1 MTTVPIQILFVDQF
15 GSLGGGQKVLSMMI
29 RSLDSK
35 RFNCVVALNGEGE
48 FRTQLLQSGFE
59 VIDLPL
65 GDYPSRKKSLFDQ
78 VQFFLRTL
86 LCTLYLV
93 YYIKKKQIDVIY
105 ANGPRTFFCTTLA
118 GLVTRLPVLWHL
130 HSVLPSGIPRHLAGF
145 LSRWTNRVIACSQS
159 TALPLLK
166 SNPSLPAKLDIVP
179 NPCPF
184 VAETVKREEA
194 LRIVGLTRLDTQR
207 VGFGMM
213 GRITP
218 FKGQLQFLKAAAL
231 VEKHRKDAYFWI
243 FGSPTPGDN
252 VDRRYFEQL
261 IRFRADFGLEA
272 SVMFVPRRDDIE
284 ICYSLID
291 ILILASQGE
300 EGLPLSAIE
309 GLSIGKPVIAPS
321 NGGLT
326 DILENGFN
334 ALLVNEVNPEQLAG
348 KMVELLNSTP
358 KRRLFSENAR
368 SRMKTWMTPSVYSQR
383 LEQIVTDSIRPS

>member
-1 MTTVPIQILFVDQF
+1 MITVPIQVLFVDQF
-15 GSLGGGQKVLSMMI
+15 GSLGGGQKVLSMVI

-35 RFNCVVALNGEGE
+35 RFHCVAALNGKGE
-48 FRTQLLQSGFE
+48 FRTQLSQSGIE
-59 VIDLPL
+59 VLALPL
-65 GDYPSRKKSLFDQ
+65 GDYPSQEKSLFDQ
-78 VQFFLRTL
+78 VQFLLKTF

-93 YYIKKKQIDVIY
+93 YFIKKKKFDVIY

-118 GLVTRLPVLWHL
+118 GLVTRLPVFWHL
-130 HSVLPSGIPRHLAGF
+130 HSVLPAGIPRHLARF
-145 LSRWTNRVIACSQS
+145 FSRWTTRIIACSQA

-166 SNPSLPAKLDIVP
+166 SNPSLPTKLVIVP

-194 LRIVGLTRLDTQR
+194 LRIVGLTQLETQR

-218 FKGQLQFLKAAAL
+218 FKGQLQFLKAAVL
-231 VEKHRKDAYFWI
+231 VEKLRKDAYFWI
-243 FGSPTPGDN
+243 FGSPAPGDN
-252 VDRRYFEQL
+252 DDLRYFEQL
-261 IRFRADFGLEA
+261 IRFRADSGLEA

-284 ICYSLID
+284 ICHSLID
-291 ILILASQGE
+291 ILVLASQGE
-300 EGLPLSAIE
+300 EGLPLCAIE
-309 GLSIGKPVIAPS
+309 ALASGKPVIAPG

-334 ALLVNEVNPEQLAG
+334 ALIVNEVSPEQLAG
-348 KMVELLNSTP
+348 KMVEFLNSKP

-368 SRMKTWMTPSVYSQR
+368 SRMESWITPHAFSQR
-383 LEQIVTDSIRPS
+383 LEQILTDSIKPA